1 MIGTM
6 ARSWLAFLFVV
17 VGAAAC
23 GAGDAR
29 PVALEP
35 VSADGF
41 SCAPFQMQSAHVRMA
56 TGAAVALHAVG
67 GSGVATFTLV
77 GETGGASIEPGGGLR
92 AGKRAGSFEAV
103 ARDGRCRAEARTR
116 VEVVG
121 PFDAQPAS
129 IVVARGTRT
138 TFAASGALGS
148 VSYTV
153 LERPSGREGALGKI
167 ESKGEAASFLA
178 GEVEGTYRIA
188 ARDVGSGDEARLT
201 VTVGKPVPLRPRA
214 ELYAVP
220 AGGRVRLDFRGGSSR
235 VEPVS
240 VGGVGGRV
248 PLESGDAWFEAG
260 AQAGA
265 ADVTVRD
272 RFTNETAKVRVLVA
286 QALGAPPI
294 ARGTQSGLGDLAI
307 GDVNGDGKP
316 DIVVGHAE
324 RSKAAIE
331 AGGILVYSGNGASG
345 VVDAVPAAIEGERA
359 ADHLGSVLAVR
370 DLNGDG
376 IDDIVA
382 GVPDADL
389 GDTDRGA
396 VAIYLGSSHGVETEP
411 DRVVAGDGINHH
423 FGAALALGD
432 LDGDG
437 APDLAVS
444 APTGKSSFEP
454 ACEGGRV
461 SIFRNRK
468 TPRGVLEGVPEQ
480 TLDMRPVQSDSDA
493 APSCGN
499 GPTGAGRALALIDM
513 DGDKT
518 ADLVVGLPQVSF
530 PQPGKAHGQVL
541 VFRGLGG
548 ARFETDP
555 AWALELDA
563 PQRRDQAAFG
573 AGLDVVRADPRGPEV
588 LVVRAPGLGFFAF
601 APGSLGPRGRDR
613 RAHVVTTAAARAFY
627 LESSGPAR
635 GIARTATLGDVDPS
649 AGLEYIVSAP
659 ENRGGVLVFSAAA
672 LLDRRGA
679 VTPLAEGPGR
689 PNEFTGFRVGAMAGG
704 ALAVW
709 SPWRNTAQG
718 NLLGAIDVVAAG
730 STPFKSRWPGK
741 ETAVLPNFG
750 AGDRAGQAV
759 DLGVLDGKGVTL
771 VGTPGAN
778 AASRLRAGSVDVFG
792 ADATHPLQRLAGERQ
807 DAQFGRGPMT
817 VLDFDGDGQLDVA
830 VGDPEENWGGAA
842 PKGFVDPDGCSAL
855 DANGKP
861 ILTVRRGVVR
871 IYSMVSGKMVE
882 RFRLTAPKESPRNMK
897 GWSPY
902 ARGRF
907 GFSLAAAD
915 VNGDNMDDLVVGRP
929 NALDGSGAEVILGR
943 KPEAGGG
950 VLVACNTGETGKEGA
965 LLMPAMGEG
974 APTSYGGAVAR
985 IGDLD
990 KDGCDEVAIALTT
1003 TGLPENAG
1011 VAVAFGYDASGKRC
1025 RGHDRPFVLRLVADE
1040 HTLADNVVG
1049 DAKTRANDLQ
1059 DLRQPTMMGRVLA
1072 RGAGDFTGDGVPDVV
1087 FRDGDLTLGEVRGPA
1102 VEIVSGA
1109 YLAGLCPNHRCP
1121 RGRHGALFADG
1132 DWNVVAMRGL
1142 SAPIRRVLFAERT
1155 ARGGIAAIAL
1165 GDANHDG
1172 VADLAMG
1179 VPDDS
1184 DQGEFTGVVRVYLGG
1199 AKASSDPFL
1208 VAVGDLKEKS
1218 VFGISVALSPAALVV
1233 GASGSTRGGKGA
1245 NLGAAYR
1252 WNLEVPK

>member
-1 MIGTM
+1 MT
-6 ARSWLAFLFVV
+6 RSWWASLGLVL
-17 VGAAAC
+17 GAAAC

-35 VSADGF
+35 VTVDGF

-56 TGAAVALHAVG
+56 TGSAVALHAAG

-77 GETGGASIEPGGGLR
+77 GDTGGASIEPGGGLR
-92 AGKRAGSFEAV
+92 AGKRAASFEAI
-103 ARDGRCRAEARTR
+103 AHDGRCRAEARTR

-121 PFDAQPAS
+121 PFEVEPAS
-129 IVVARGTRT
+129 IVVARGTRLS
-138 TFAASGALGS
+138 FAASGALGS
-148 VSYTV
+148 VAYTV
-153 LERPSGREGALGKI
+153 LERPAGREGALGKI
-167 ESKGEAASFLA
+167 DA
-178 GEVEGTYRIA
+178 GTFVAGDVEGTYRIA
-188 ARDVGSGDEARLT
+188 ARDAGSGNEARLT

-220 AGGRVRLDFRGGSSR
+220 ARGRVRLDFRGGSAR
-235 VEPVS
+235 VDPVS
-240 VGGVGGRV
+240 VGGAGGRV
-248 PLESGDAWFEAG
+248 TVESGDAWFEAG
-260 AQAGA
+260 ARPGV

-272 RFTNETAKVRVLVA
+272 RFTKETAKVRVLVA
-286 QALGAPPI
+286 EMLGAPPL
-294 ARGTQSGLGDLAI
+294 ARGTQTGLGDLAV

-324 RSKAAIE
+324 RSKAAME
-331 AGGILVYSGNGASG
+331 AGGILVYSGSGAPG
-345 VVDAVPAAIEGERA
+345 AVDAVPGVIEGERA
-359 ADHLGSVLAVR
+359 ADHLGAVLAVR

-389 GDTDRGA
+389 GDTDRGE
-396 VAIYLGSSHGVETEP
+396 VAIYLGSSHGIETEP
-411 DRVVAGDGINHH
+411 DRIVAGEGINHH

-461 SIFRNRK
+461 SIFRNKK

-493 APSCGN
+493 VPACGN

-518 ADLVVGLPQVSF
+518 ADLVVGLPQVSY
-530 PQPGKAHGQVL
+530 PQPGKSQGQVL

-548 ARFETDP
+548 AKFETDP
-555 AWALELDA
+555 AWALELDP
-563 PQRRDQAAFG
+563 PQRKDNAAFG
-573 AGLDVVRADPRGPEV
+573 SGLDVVRAEPRGPEM
-588 LVVRAPGLGFFAF
+588 LVVRAPGLGFFSF

-627 LESSGPAR
+627 LEGREPAR
-635 GIARTATLGDVDPS
+635 GIGRSAALADVDP
-649 AGLEYIVSAP
+649 APGLEYVVSAP
-659 ENRGGVLVFSAAA
+659 ENRGGVLVFSAAG
-672 LLDRRGA
+672 LLERRGA
-679 VTPLAEGPGR
+679 LAPLADGAGR
-689 PNEFTGFRVGAMAGG
+689 PNEFTGLRIAAVGAG

-718 NLLGAIDVVAAG
+718 NFAGAIDVVPAG
-730 STPFKSRWPGK
+730 PAPFKSRWPGK
-741 ETAVLPNFG
+741 EAMVLPTFG

-759 DLGVLDGKGVTL
+759 ELGVLDGKSITV
-771 VGTPGAN
+771 VGAPGAN
-778 AASRLRAGSVDVFG
+778 ASSRLRAGAVDLFG
-792 ADATHPLQRLAGERQ
+792 ADAARPLQRVAGERQ
-807 DAQFGRGPMT
+807 DAQFGRGPMA
-817 VLDFDGDGQLDVA
+817 VLDFDGDGQLDLA
-830 VGDPEENWGGAA
+830 VGDPDDNWGGPA
-842 PKGFVDPDGCSAL
+842 PKGYVDPEGCSAL
-855 DANGKP
+855 DAAGKP
-861 ILTVRRGVVR
+861 ILTVHRGSVR

-882 RFRLTAPKESPRNMK
+882 RFRVVAPKESPRNMK
-897 GWSPY
+897 GWPPY

-907 GFSLAAAD
+907 GFSLAVAD
-915 VNGDNMDDLVVGRP
+915 VNGDKLDDLVVGRP
-929 NALDGSGAEVILGR
+929 NSMDGSGAEVILGR
-943 KPEAGGG
+943 KPDAGGG
-950 VLVACNTGETGKEGA
+950 VLVACNTGETGKNGA
-965 LLMPAMGEG
+965 LVMPSMAEG
-974 APTSYGGAVAR
+974 VPTSYGGAVAR
-985 IGDLD
+985 VGDLD
-990 KDGCDEVAIALTT
+990 KDGCDEVAISLSSI
-1003 TGLPENAG
+1003 GGFPEHAG
-1011 VAVAFGYDASGKRC
+1011 VAVAFGYDAEGKRC
-1025 RGHDRPFVLRLVADE
+1025 RGHDRPFVLRLVADD
-1040 HTLADNVVG
+1040 HTLADDVVG

-1059 DLRQPTMMGRVLA
+1059 DLRQPTTMGRVLA
-1072 RGAGDFTGDGVPDVV
+1072 RGSGDFTGDGIPDVV

-1102 VEIVSGA
+1102 VEIISGA

-1121 RGRHGALFADG
+1121 RGRRGALFSDG
-1132 DWNVVAMRGL
+1132 DWNVVAMRPLG
-1142 SAPIRRVLFAERT
+1142 APVRRVLFAEPT
-1155 ARGGIAAIAL
+1155 ARGGIASIAL
-1165 GDANHDG
+1165 GDANRDG

-1184 DQGEFTGVVRVYLGG
+1184 DQGEFAGVVRVYLGG
-1199 AKASSDPFL
+1199 NKTAEDPFL
-1208 VAVGDLKEKS
+1208 MAVGDLKEKS
-1218 VFGISVALSPAALVV
+1218 VFGVSVALSPAALVV